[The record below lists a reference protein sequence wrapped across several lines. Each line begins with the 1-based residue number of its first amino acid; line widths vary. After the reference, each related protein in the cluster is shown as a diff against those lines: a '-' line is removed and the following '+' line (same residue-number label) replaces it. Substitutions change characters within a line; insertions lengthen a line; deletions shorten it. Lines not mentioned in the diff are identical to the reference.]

1 MQAMDRPEQGLEPL
15 QTDHPNQAQAASSTT
30 SKPDGLAQAS
40 AGEDLFIR
48 VLDYDGL
55 QHYKPQPNRSPVWI
69 KLYLSILDDYRF
81 HRLTDTAKLDLLLL
95 QLLAST
101 CQNKIKFDRLW
112 IKGRLSLK
120 HKLNIEKL
128 QDAGFIEVFSG
139 NSRMILDE
147 SRRKRKEKKRRE
159 SAAASSGAAP
169 LSETEPASASHAA
182 SSARATVGDD
192 EKIKPCTDFHITCH
206 RAGVTQIDRHTWR
219 TKDGDELRSPAELSE
234 YLANAFKST

>member
-1 MQAMDRPEQGLEPL
+1 MKPEVKGSAGRTK
-15 QTDHPNQAQAASSTT
+15 TDLSQAQAAFDNT
-30 SKPDGLAQAS
+30 PEPGRPEQAS
-40 AGEDLFIR
+40 ADEDLFIR
-48 VLDYDGL
+48 VLDYDTL
-55 QHYKPQPNRSPVWI
+55 QHYKSQPNRSPVWI

-147 SRRKRKEKKRRE
+147 SRRKRKEKKRKER
-159 SAAASSGAAP
+159 AHARFAP
-169 LSETEPASASHAA
+169 AWWRL
-182 SSARATVGDD
+182 ARHG
-192 EKIKPCTDFHITCH
+192 
-206 RAGVTQIDRHTWR
+206 
-219 TKDGDELRSPAELSE
+219 
-234 YLANAFKST
+234 